1 MQYEFI
7 DFSYFFFFLICFV
20 KVVTAREP
28 LLAERENQEST
39 SKKMVVGRESWC
51 PRKSAKAN
59 VMERV
64 DVARFVH
71 KIFIVLFNHHH

>member
-1 MQYEFI
+1 MITSVSVREVSQ
-7 DFSYFFFFLICFV
+7 
-20 KVVTAREP
+20 VVTAREP

-39 SKKMVVGRESWC
+39 SKKMGVGRESWC

-64 DVARFVH
+64 DVASQRR
-71 KIFIVLFNHHH
+71 